1 MIRQPFELVAF
12 NLPRPMERG
21 EIEEAL
27 GLTFKRG
34 IEATY
39 YAEVGDALVTYTQFN
54 VLTAIN
60 WPRDRIIEAIET
72 LGFDASELFEG
83 SGIYQDYPVRID
95 PGLALGHTIDNDT
108 ITLKSYSLLQMLI
121 IAHVISQSVA
131 LELYER
137 RLSDYHERSRL
148 LIDAAGSYSIFKRNR
163 LARFAKE
170 LALLRHDILIDLH
183 LLDKPNI
190 LWDNEEVEML
200 YNTLAYRLELKD
212 RFDVVTYKL
221 DNIKDDV
228 MMVMDLTNHDHSS
241 FLEWIIIVLIAVE
254 IVMGLIEWFRPGLG
268 H

>member
-1 MIRQPFELVAF
+1 MKRQSFELIAF

-21 EIEEAL
+21 EVEEAL
-27 GLTFKRG
+27 GLSFKRG

-39 YAEVGDALVTYTQFN
+39 YAEDGEALITYTPFN
-54 VLTAIN
+54 VLTLIN
-60 WPRDRIIEAIET
+60 WSRDRIIEAIET
-72 LGFDASELFEG
+72 LGFDETEIFEG
-83 SGIYQDYPVRID
+83 SGIYQDYPVRFD
-95 PGLALGHTIDNDT
+95 PGLVLAHTIDNDT
-108 ITLKSYSLLQMLI
+108 ITLKAYSLLQMLI

-131 LELYER
+131 LELFER
-137 RLSDYHERSRL
+137 RLSDYHERSRQL
-148 LIDAAGSYSIFKRNR
+148 LDAAGSHSIFRRNR
-163 LARFAKE
+163 LAGFAKE

-190 LWDNEEVEML
+190 LWDNEEAEML

-212 RFDVVTYKL
+212 RFDIVTYKL

-254 IVMGLIEWFRPGLG
+254 IVMGLMEWFGPFGG